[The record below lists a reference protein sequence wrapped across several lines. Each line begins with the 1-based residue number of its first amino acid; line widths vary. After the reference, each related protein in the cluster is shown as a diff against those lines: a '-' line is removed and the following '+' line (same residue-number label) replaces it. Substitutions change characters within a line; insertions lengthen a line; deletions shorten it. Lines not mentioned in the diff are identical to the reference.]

1 MNSRIFDEEFKER
14 LDAAG
19 LAYEHRLIDDMVAQV
34 VKWEGMSQQDM
45 DRCFERLHPPTTSA
59 FALVRPSPNPQLG
72 PAPVG

>member
-59 FALVRPSPNPQLG
+59 FALVRPSPILS
-72 PAPVG
+72 